1 MEDTSNL
8 SYKANAPL
16 CNRQSTDT
24 GLSCLS
30 VRLASCMSS
39 TSDDIQFKLGEH
51 VVVTEGEFKSDYGIV
66 ICLAWQQRVIVE
78 LFNDFS
84 VCAEGRR
91 LVFIKYENGE

>member
-1 MEDTSNL
+1 MEDNSNL
-8 SYKANAPL
+8 PHKANASL

-51 VVVTEGEFKSDYGIV
+51 VVVTEGEFKSDYGG
-66 ICLAWQQRVIVE
+66 
-78 LFNDFS
+78 S
-84 VCAEGRR
+84 
-91 LVFIKYENGE
+91 IKIT

>member
-51 VVVTEGEFKSDYGIV
+51 VVVTEGEFKSDYG
-66 ICLAWQQRVIVE
+66 E
-78 LFNDFS
+78 S
-84 VCAEGRR
+84 
-91 LVFIKYENGE
+91 IKIT

>member
-1 MEDTSNL
+1 M
-8 SYKANAPL
+8 
-16 CNRQSTDT
+16 CNRQPT
-24 GLSCLS
+24 GTVLLCPS
-30 VRLASCMSS
+30 VGLASCVFS

-51 VVVTEGEFKSDYGIV
+51 VVVTEGKFKSDHGRV

-78 LFNDFS
+78 LFDGFS

>member
-30 VRLASCMSS
+30 VRLAFCMSS
-39 TSDDIQFKLGEH
+39 TSDGIQFKLGEH
-51 VVVTEGEFKSDYGIV
+51 VVVTEGKFKSDYG
-66 ICLAWQQRVIVE
+66 E
-78 LFNDFS
+78 S
-84 VCAEGRR
+84 
-91 LVFIKYENGE
+91 IKIT